1 MRTLIMPEAIKAV
14 NTAPAYADLRRV
26 YLSRV
31 AAEWFR
37 QRSARKQTPV
47 SGIVNS
53 GNVDRWATE
62 TPWDPKE
69 VFGRYL
75 QSLRKGEWTAHRK
88 VQVGDRVYE
97 RTMIYGGVDFSQTPS
112 TPVTKRDF
120 KSRWPRLAK
129 RVHRAQ
135 HKPAEGDGELW
146 FGGGDP
152 KDAIGSVSLHLR
164 TPQRRV
170 QAGDRVPYRLRVR
183 NPAGAAVRRARICD
197 RLPADLAFVRAS
209 PRARVQAGWHCFE
222 IPRIGGHRT
231 ATIRLTTRVV
241 NGARGRAVNEVTATV
256 RDSMQG
262 SRARHTLRVAAR
274 RRRSARAASR
284 DERRPRD
291 GGERSGC
298 GVHPGARR
306 RAGDRRLVGPR
317 PVAVVGRDGRADR
330 RRHPRPCAPRP
341 RATDRAP
348 GHAHELV
355 RTGAAVARAEGSA
368 APRPHVAEG
377 PTTRP
382 AQRRGRMDRARQG
395 AARAD
400 PVLGRAADRH
410 APGDRVP
417 LRPPRAPLRCCGRGA
432 GHAHAARPGRNLRA
446 QPPTRPGRLPRAVVA
461 RSPRSRTCSRA
472 TAAARAASRSTAA
485 PERACATRS
494 AAPARTAASVS
505 RTARSAR
512 SLATSHPG
520 RRSTCAARGARR
532 PLRPPRGLEVSPSR
546 LGREVGGRQ
555 TNPRQRVSRR
565 PSGCGL
571 SSGAVD
577 GHRGQLER

>member
-1 MRTLIMPEAIKAV
+1 MSFRVWIVPQPATVREDRDALYILDAPLTVKNQSMVITDPAVGKPGCPQETPAIEAQKEQLMRTLIMPEAIKAV

-209 PRARVQAGWHCFE
+209 RRARVQAGWHCFE

-262 SRARHTLRVAAR
+262 SRARHTLRVARTAQ
-274 RRRSARAASR
+274 
-284 DERRPRD
+284 
-291 GGERSGC
+291 
-298 GVHPGARR
+298 
-306 RAGDRRLVGPR
+306 
-317 PVAVVGRDGRADR
+317 AV
-330 RRHPRPCAPRP
+330 
-341 RATDRAP
+341 
-348 GHAHELV
+348 
-355 RTGAAVARAEGSA
+355 
-368 APRPHVAEG
+368 
-377 PTTRP
+377 
-382 AQRRGRMDRARQG
+382 
-395 AARAD
+395 
-400 PVLGRAADRH
+400 
-410 APGDRVP
+410 
-417 LRPPRAPLRCCGRGA
+417 
-432 GHAHAARPGRNLRA
+432 RPGGV
-446 QPPTRPGRLPRAVVA
+446 TG
-461 RSPRSRTCSRA
+461 
-472 TAAARAASRSTAA
+472 
-485 PERACATRS
+485 
-494 AAPARTAASVS
+494 
-505 RTARSAR
+505 
-512 SLATSHPG
+512 
-520 RRSTCAARGARR
+520 
-532 PLRPPRGLEVSPSR
+532 
-546 LGREVGGRQ
+546 
-555 TNPRQRVSRR
+555 
-565 PSGCGL
+565 
-571 SSGAVD
+571 
-577 GHRGQLER
+577 